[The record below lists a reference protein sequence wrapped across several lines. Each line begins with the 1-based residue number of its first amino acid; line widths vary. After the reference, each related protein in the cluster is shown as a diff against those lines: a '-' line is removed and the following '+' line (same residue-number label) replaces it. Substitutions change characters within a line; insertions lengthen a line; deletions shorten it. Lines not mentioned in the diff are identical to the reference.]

1 MLAAAVLGLVVIAAL
16 WWAYFDV
23 LAVLAQRQLAEA
35 SGAIR
40 ARLALDYYTYLHL
53 PMIAGIV
60 LFALGLKKAIE
71 QLGAPLAPAPAVALC
86 GGLALYFLAHVA
98 MRVRLVSRIRC
109 ETPGRLAAAVGML
122 AVLPAALALPALAA
136 LALGAALC
144 WALIAWNVLHYRA
157 HRSEVRRAR
166 P

>member
-1 MLAAAVLGLVVIAAL
+1 M
-16 WWAYFDV
+16 
-23 LAVLAQRQLAEA
+23 
-35 SGAIR
+35 
-40 ARLALDYYTYLHL
+40 
-53 PMIAGIV
+53 
-60 LFALGLKKAIE
+60 
-71 QLGAPLAPAPAVALC
+71 ALC

-109 ETPGRLAAAVGML
+109 ETPGRLARPARGRRHAGGP
-122 AVLPAALALPALAA
+122 PAALALPALAA